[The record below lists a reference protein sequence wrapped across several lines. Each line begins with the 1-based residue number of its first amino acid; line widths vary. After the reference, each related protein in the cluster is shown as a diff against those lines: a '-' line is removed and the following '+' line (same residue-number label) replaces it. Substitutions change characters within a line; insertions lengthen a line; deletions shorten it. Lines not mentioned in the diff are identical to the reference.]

1 VTETT
6 IMATTAR
13 HRDHPSETAKLGVF
27 RPPLIYGTSIVIG
40 LAFHWLW
47 PRPLLSGVALGVLGS
62 AVVVASLLLFATSVR
77 RFRAAG
83 TPVPAR
89 KPTTAIVRTGPYRF
103 SRNPIYLAFSLL
115 QLGIA
120 VWVNSWWLVAT
131 LAAAIAIVHYVVIPR
146 EEQYLEARFGAEY
159 RDYKTSVRRWL

>member
-1 VTETT
+1 MTSRPQSGGPQNAARDVADLRLVRPPFVYL
-6 IMATTAR
+6 ISLATGALIQIATPLPFLPGTLAL
-13 HRDHPSETAKLGVF
+13 PLGV
-27 RPPLIYGTSIVIG
+27 PLVV
-40 LAFHWLW
+40 LAIALFTY
-47 PRPLLSGVALGVLGS
+47 SVA
-62 AVVVASLLLFATSVR
+62 

-120 VWVNSWWLVAT
+120 ISVNSLWLLAT
-131 LAAAIAIVHYVVIPR
+131 LVGAVALIHWVVIPK
-146 EEQYLEARFGAEY
+146 EEAYLERRFGADY
-159 RDYKTSVRRWL
+159 TDYKATVRRWL

>member
-1 VTETT
+1 
-6 IMATTAR
+6 MATTP
-13 HRDHPSETAKLGVF
+13 RDGSLPETTANLGIF
-27 RPPLIYGTSIVIG
+27 RPPLIYGAAIAIG
-40 LAFHWLW
+40 LAFQWMW
-47 PRPLLSGVALGVLGS
+47 PRPVRSGGLGLLGGGLIVVSLVLL
-62 AVVVASLLLFATSVR
+62 AASIL

-120 VWVNSWWLVAT
+120 VWLNSWWLVAT
-131 LAAAIAIVHYVVIPR
+131 LAAAVALMQYIVIPR

-159 RDYKTSVRRWL
+159 RDYKVAVRRWM